1 MALGNQTSNN
11 GEMQQALTTPLL
23 KSVVLG
29 TLLLTAGAI
38 YAASTDHSVTH
49 RLVLHTVEE
58 PGAIYLSEWKVR
70 KDVKATFDDGELRPI
85 TYTVTADLFDGCRWR
100 ATETLIP
107 IDAKTFSY
115 DYDETMLGCVE
126 GATPMFVKTP
136 RTGTVTIED

>member
-1 MALGNQTSNN
+1 MALRDQSSKN

-29 TLLLTAGAI
+29 TLLLSAGAI

-49 RLVLHTVEE
+49 RLVLHTIEE

-70 KDVKATFDDGELRPI
+70 DVKATFDDGELRPI
-85 TYTVTADLFDGCRWR
+85 TFHMTADMFDGCRWR

-107 IDAKTFSY
+107 IDDKTFSY
-115 DYDETMLGCVE
+115 DYSETILGCAE
-126 GATPMFVKTP
+126 GAVPMIKTP
-136 RTGTVTIED
+136 RTGTVTIEE

>member
-1 MALGNQTSNN
+1 MALANQTSNN

-29 TLLLTAGAI
+29 TLMVTAGAL

-49 RLVLHTVEE
+49 RLVLHAVEE

-70 KDVKATFDDGELRPI
+70 DDVKATFDGELRPI
-85 TYTVTADLFDGCRWR
+85 TYTMTADMFDGCRWR

-115 DYDETMLGCVE
+115 DYSETILGCVE
-126 GATPMFVKTP
+126 GSVPMLKTP
-136 RTGTVTIED
+136 RTGIVTIEE

>member
-1 MALGNQTSNN
+1 MALRDQASKN

-29 TLLLTAGAI
+29 TLLLSAGAI

-49 RLVLHTVEE
+49 RLVLHTTEE

-70 KDVKATFDDGELRPI
+70 DDVKATFDDGEIRPI
-85 TYTVTADLFDGCRWR
+85 TFHMTADMFDGCRWR

-107 IDAKTFSY
+107 IDEKTFSY
-115 DYDETMLGCVE
+115 DYSETILGCVE
-126 GATPMFVKTP
+126 GSVPMIKTP

>member
-1 MALGNQTSNN
+1 MALGDRASKN

-29 TLLLTAGAI
+29 TLLLSAGAI

-49 RLVLHTVEE
+49 RLVLHTIEE
-58 PGAIYLSEWKVR
+58 PGAIYLSEWKAR
-70 KDVKATFDDGELRPI
+70 DVKATFEDGDLRPI
-85 TYTVTADLFDGCRWR
+85 TFTMTADMFDGCRWR

-107 IDAKTFSY
+107 IDESTFSY
-115 DYDETMLGCVE
+115 DYSETILGCAE
-126 GATPMFVKTP
+126 GAVPMIKTP